1 MFKVRLGFA
10 VRLFVLLLLTS
21 AGAGIAAVGA
31 AQSKEPALAENFYG
45 VSVVGDHAWISGY
58 YGTILHSSNRGQS
71 WQKQKSPTRNA
82 LFASHFLD
90 RQRGWIAGS
99 YGTLL
104 RTEDGGENWQLVPTG
119 TSEHLLRLTFIDEQ
133 SGWAVGSRA
142 LLLRTQDGGRMWRKT
157 QLAGDFTV
165 GDVSFIDLQRGW
177 LAGEFGVIYRTDD
190 GGDTWSK
197 QPSPVEVAF
206 ASGESRNL
214 FALLF
219 PDRTTGFAFGL
230 DGVILKSVGG
240 ANWGVVREKGSGASH
255 HLFAATA
262 HNDRLWAVGERGTF
276 LHAASDGLHWQPVKT
291 VTPRLSLNGIA
302 FGANGLGF
310 IVGNRGAVLRSEN
323 DGATWSPLKLQL
335 DPSAL
340 RSSKQP

>member
-1 MFKVRLGFA
+1 MRFFFSL
-10 VRLFVLLLLTS
+10 LISLLL
-21 AGAGIAAVGA
+21 AAHYISNTASA

-45 VSVVGDHAWISGY
+45 VSVVGNHAWIVGY
-58 YGTILHSSNRGQS
+58 YGTILHSSNRGQT

-119 TSEHLLRLTFIDEQ
+119 TTEHLLRVTFIDEQ

-142 LLLRTQDGGRMWRKT
+142 LLLRTLDGGRMWRKT
-157 QLAGDFTV
+157 QLSGDFTI
-165 GDVSFIDLQRGW
+165 GDIRFIDLQRGW

-197 QPSPVEVAF
+197 QSSPVEVAF
-206 ASGESRNL
+206 ASGENRNL

-219 PDRTTGFAFGL
+219 PDRATGFAFGL
-230 DGVILKSVGG
+230 DGVILRSVGG
-240 ANWGVVREKGSGASH
+240 ANWEVVREKGTGASH

-262 HNDRLWAVGERGTF
+262 HNDRLWAVGERGAF
-276 LHAASDGLHWQPVKT
+276 LQAASAGLRWQAVKT

-302 FGANGLGF
+302 FGGNGLGL

-323 DGATWSPLKLQL
+323 DGATWSPLKIQL
-335 DPSAL
+335 EPLAL
-340 RSSKQP
+340 RPSRQP